1 MHASATR
8 FRAPRALEPPARASS
23 RRRRV
28 VVARRARNFNNPADP
43 ARSAVVAPALGATDA
58 ESEPAAEPF
67 SRAAPAAVVAGVAA
81 AALLAHAS
89 PALGA
94 DTAFEASARAAGVE
108 GPLGES
114 IVAASPQSLF
124 YASPRAPRPTVDAG
138 AHERYVNQIRAAGV
152 EPGEVVFVG
161 GAEPSA
167 APRGAGAA
175 GTGPAGL
182 DRFGSAATSADETA
196 SLFSTAAAVA
206 IAAAL
211 GSSSGGTGG
220 TGSPGG
226 PVKKPPAKK
235 PATNASRKLKTSAKK
250 YSKVSVL
257 APRKA
262 APSALSSKGTPT
274 PYAAT
279 AVAALGATA
288 VVTGIAASTPTQVVA
303 PAASAS
309 ASASASATAT
319 VTATAPAATA
329 FATAAEADAAAAALA
344 AGAVVLG
351 TAATV
356 GNKKTGTVRS
366 NIVAYG
372 KPPTAPPTKLP
383 AKTRDVRSKKP
394 PPPPPPPAAPK
405 PGTFA
410 PKRDP
415 PTADE
420 TSSGSPAAAIVL
432 ALGVGIAALTTPT
445 TPTTVTPPPPPKG
458 PTTPPPEATLF
469 APAPPPTDEAAPA
482 AAFVAGAGAE
492 ASPSDALTPALALI
506 LLAAAGATAAGVGLR
521 SDESRMAA
529 RRAAEAQRWIDEW
542 KAARASEKEAEK
554 TLPAKQKAAASGP
567 PSAAEK
573 KKTSYYETV
582 GGAKYD
588 RAVLDAC
595 RACVDEDGFIS
606 KTDAEKIIAL
616 VKDGPRKTRTRPDGG
631 VVVSSVTDV
640 ELATA
645 AYAAE
650 HFRWTSPA
658 KKWFAAE
665 VAKLDMTEA
674 EANAFEAQAWIDAW
688 AVELETVR
696 ALERKAKKLSAEH
709 AAAAD
714 DANGESATDGKAASA
729 PTGSASGMKT
739 KKKKK
744 SKSGGAS
751 YYETIG
757 GVRYDRAVL
766 DACRAVAKPIDLA
779 AARAVFERIADGPV
793 RAVTR
798 RDGAKVRSAITNVE
812 LDTAKYVFETFEWTS
827 DAKTWFAE
835 KMAEEGEKR

>member
-1 MHASATR
+1 
-8 FRAPRALEPPARASS
+8 
-23 RRRRV
+23 
-28 VVARRARNFNNPADP
+28 
-43 ARSAVVAPALGATDA
+43 
-58 ESEPAAEPF
+58 
-67 SRAAPAAVVAGVAA
+67 
-81 AALLAHAS
+81 
-89 PALGA
+89 
-94 DTAFEASARAAGVE
+94 
-108 GPLGES
+108 
-114 IVAASPQSLF
+114 
-124 YASPRAPRPTVDAG
+124 
-138 AHERYVNQIRAAGV
+138 
-152 EPGEVVFVG
+152 
-161 GAEPSA
+161 
-167 APRGAGAA
+167 
-175 GTGPAGL
+175 
-182 DRFGSAATSADETA
+182 
-196 SLFSTAAAVA
+196 
-206 IAAAL
+206 
-211 GSSSGGTGG
+211 
-220 TGSPGG
+220 
-226 PVKKPPAKK
+226 
-235 PATNASRKLKTSAKK
+235 
-250 YSKVSVL
+250 
-257 APRKA
+257 
-262 APSALSSKGTPT
+262 
-274 PYAAT
+274 
-279 AVAALGATA
+279 
-288 VVTGIAASTPTQVVA
+288 
-303 PAASAS
+303 
-309 ASASASATAT
+309 
-319 VTATAPAATA
+319 
-329 FATAAEADAAAAALA
+329 
-344 AGAVVLG
+344 
-351 TAATV
+351 
-356 GNKKTGTVRS
+356 
-366 NIVAYG
+366 
-372 KPPTAPPTKLP
+372 
-383 AKTRDVRSKKP
+383 
-394 PPPPPPPAAPK
+394 
-405 PGTFA
+405 
-410 PKRDP
+410 
-415 PTADE
+415 
-420 TSSGSPAAAIVL
+420 
-432 ALGVGIAALTTPT
+432 
-445 TPTTVTPPPPPKG
+445 
-458 PTTPPPEATLF
+458 
-469 APAPPPTDEAAPA
+469 
-482 AAFVAGAGAE
+482 
-492 ASPSDALTPALALI
+492 
-506 LLAAAGATAAGVGLR
+506 
-521 SDESRMAA
+521 MAA

-554 TLPAKQKAAASGP
+554 TLPAKQKAAASGLS
-567 PSAAEK
+567 SAA

-582 GGAKYD
+582 GGVKYD

-714 DANGESATDGKAASA
+714 DAGGESATDIKAASA

-739 KKKKK
+739 KKKKKK

-766 DACRAVAKPIDLA
+766 DACRAAAKPIDLA